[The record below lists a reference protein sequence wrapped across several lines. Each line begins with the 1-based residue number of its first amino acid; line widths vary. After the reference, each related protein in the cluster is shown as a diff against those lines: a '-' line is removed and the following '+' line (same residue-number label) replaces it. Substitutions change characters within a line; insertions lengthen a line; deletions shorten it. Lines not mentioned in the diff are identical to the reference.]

1 MRPNSL
7 AFRLF
12 ASAAAWTLVV
22 LPVTAFLLL
31 SLYRQTVERSFDARL
46 NVYLTSLIASTTAEG
61 TSTPKA
67 PANLGEPVFTIPFS
81 GWYWQIKPL
90 EGAAERPLFVSDS
103 LLDQQLKLPSQ
114 EGVPADQHLTRR
126 AYAPGPQ
133 DQHLRVVEREIKPA
147 GAQSAP
153 YSYAVAGDEAEIERD
168 LAEFRMMLIA
178 ALGVL
183 GLGLVLATLFQVRF
197 GLSPLRAIRHDL
209 AAIRSGEAER
219 LEGELPT
226 EIRPLQQ
233 ELNALIQSNRE
244 IVERARTHVGNLAHA
259 LKTPLS
265 VITNEARERDDPLA
279 SKVVEQAE
287 LMRTQITHHLDRAR
301 VAARA
306 GAIGDTTDVDG
317 VLKGLKRALDR
328 IYESRALQLTVNS
341 SPGLKFQ
348 GEKQDFEE
356 MVGNLLDNACKW
368 ARSHVWVSAERC
380 DGAGNFE
387 VLVDDDGPGLTGPD
401 RAKASSPNSPI
412 SIRDALSLS
421 PRRKGACAPASTC
434 PRPNSLKNHRLLSG
448 ICDNSTQTMRL
459 CPAQGWGCPF
469 RTRVDGN
476 NVFARGVL
484 GDARLGADS
493 GRGLRVVQRR
503 WFPPRSLLKPA
514 HQRPCGQEPPPCLHA
529 GKWRRDRRHQQRG
542 NRPADE
548 HARARDCRRRRIS
561 GSGIWPVRRAG
572 RLDLS
577 GHERS
582 RIDRAGAPL

>member
-22 LPVTAFLLL
+22 LPVAAVLLL
-31 SLYRQTVERSFDARL
+31 SLYRHAVERSFDARL

-61 TSTPKA
+61 TSAPKA
-67 PANLGEPVFTIPFS
+67 PANLGAPDFTIPFS

-90 EGAAERPLFVSDS
+90 DGAERPLFVSDS

-114 EGVPADQHLTRR
+114 EGVAPDQNLTRR

-133 DQHLRVVEREIKPA
+133 DQRLRIVEREIRAA
-147 GAQSAP
+147 GAQSSS
-153 YSYAVAGDEAEIERD
+153 YSYAVAGDAAEIDRD

-183 GLGLVLATLFQVRF
+183 GLGLVVATLFQVRF

-209 AAIRSGEAER
+209 AAIRSGDAER

-244 IVERARTHVGNLAHA
+244 IVQRARTHVGNLAHA

-265 VITNEARERDDPLA
+265 VITNEAREKDGPLA
-279 SKVVEQAE
+279 DKVIEQAE

-301 VAARA
+301 VAA
-306 GAIGDTTDVDG
+306 GSGVIGDTTDVDG

-328 IYESRALQLTVNS
+328 IYEDRSLELSVSS

-368 ARSHVWVSAERC
+368 AKSRVLVSAAQA
-380 DGAGNFE
+380 DGAGTFE
-387 VLVDDDGPGLTGPD
+387 VLVDDDGPGLTGPE
-401 RAKASSPNSPI
+401 RVKAVKRGQRLDETKPGSGLGLSIVADLAHLYKGRFDLEPSP
-412 SIRDALSLS
+412 
-421 PRRKGACAPASTC
+421 
-434 PRPNSLKNHRLLSG
+434 
-448 ICDNSTQTMRL
+448 
-459 CPAQGWGCPF
+459 QGGL
-469 RTRVDGN
+469 R
-476 NVFARGVL
+476 
-484 GDARLGADS
+484 ARLQ
-493 GRGLRVVQRR
+493 L
-503 WFPPRSLLKPA
+503 PA
-514 HQRPCGQEPPPCLHA
+514 A
-529 GKWRRDRRHQQRG
+529 
-542 NRPADE
+542 
-548 HARARDCRRRRIS
+548 
-561 GSGIWPVRRAG
+561 
-572 RLDLS
+572 
-577 GHERS
+577 
-582 RIDRAGAPL
+582 